1 MSSRGFL
8 PTVLAWL
15 LALVAIGW
23 IAICIWYIH
32 RAIGWQS
39 VPQLLPY
46 EMGALIA
53 GALAPP
59 AVLFALAAWTVRDQ
73 QLSYDIAVLEHQIWR
88 LENPHRLAQERL
100 GEVGH
105 GLMTYAAA
113 LEGAV
118 EKARVQLDEL
128 RSGFDAEIVEFEQVA
143 ETVRARAIDSGETLR
158 AQAEELSAT
167 AARIAANLDQ
177 IRGTGKD
184 EALAIDGASER
195 ATAS

>member
-1 MSSRGFL
+1 MSQNGGEWPDEPGGYARDAESQGAMSSRGFL

-59 AVLFALAAWTVRDQ
+59 AVLFALAAWTVRD
-73 QLSYDIAVLEHQIWR
+73 
-88 LENPHRLAQERL
+88 
-100 GEVGH
+100 
-105 GLMTYAAA
+105 
-113 LEGAV
+113 
-118 EKARVQLDEL
+118 
-128 RSGFDAEIVEFEQVA
+128 
-143 ETVRARAIDSGETLR
+143 
-158 AQAEELSAT
+158 
-167 AARIAANLDQ
+167 
-177 IRGTGKD
+177 
-184 EALAIDGASER
+184 
-195 ATAS
+195 